1 MRRRMRKTRKLKV
14 RLYSARMTDLNDYL
28 AALTGAKESDKIGDT
43 ELNEIL
49 WTEWKMYGV
58 NKRMYMVFY
67 CENITFKN
75 MLICL
80 NTWKLGKIFTKVL

>member
-1 MRRRMRKTRKLKV
+1 
-14 RLYSARMTDLNDYL
+14 MTDLNDYL

-58 NKRMYMVFY
+58 NKRMYMVF
-67 CENITFKN
+67 IVKI
-75 MLICL
+75 LLLKIC
-80 NTWKLGKIFTKVL
+80 